1 MKITPQEVSHVADL
15 ARLHMSQE
23 EIEAMARQL
32 DDILTYVAKLNEL
45 DTEAIVPTTHAIS
58 IVNAFRED
66 EMQPSLDRGG
76 YALSKR
82 LSRLMRPYRTWGY
95 PWPPIVFLLLSF
107 WSLTYM
113 LIDRPWESIAGLAT
127 IMVGAIGCVVSCYK

>member
-23 EIEAMARQL
+23 EIDAMAKQL

-45 DTEAIVPTTHAIS
+45 DTGAIVPTTHAIS

-66 EMQPSLDRGG
+66 EETLSLEREKIL
-76 YALSKR
+76 ANAPQQNSE
-82 LSRLMRPYRTWGY
+82 
-95 PWPPIVFLLLSF
+95 SF
-107 WSLTYM
+107 
-113 LIDRPWESIAGLAT
+113 
-127 IMVGAIGCVVSCYK
+127 VVPKVI

>member
-23 EIEAMARQL
+23 EIDAMAKQL

-45 DTEAIVPTTHAIS
+45 DTGSIVPTTHAIS

-66 EMQPSLDRGG
+66 EEMLSLEREKTL
-76 YALSKR
+76 ANAPQQNSE
-82 LSRLMRPYRTWGY
+82 
-95 PWPPIVFLLLSF
+95 SF
-107 WSLTYM
+107 
-113 LIDRPWESIAGLAT
+113 
-127 IMVGAIGCVVSCYK
+127 VVPKVI

>member
-66 EMQPSLDRGG
+66 EMKPSLDRGK
-76 YALSKR
+76 ALANAPR
-82 LSRLMRPYRTWGY
+82 ENGE
-95 PWPPIVFLLLSF
+95 SF
-107 WSLTYM
+107 
-113 LIDRPWESIAGLAT
+113 
-127 IMVGAIGCVVSCYK
+127 VVPRVI

>member
-45 DTEAIVPTTHAIS
+45 DTEVIVPTTHAIS

-66 EMQPSLDRGG
+66 EVKPSLVREK
-76 YALSKR
+76 ALANA
-82 LSRLMRPYRTWGY
+82 PQQNGE
-95 PWPPIVFLLLSF
+95 SF
-107 WSLTYM
+107 
-113 LIDRPWESIAGLAT
+113 
-127 IMVGAIGCVVSCYK
+127 VVPRVI

>member
-66 EMQPSLDRGG
+66 EMKPSLVREK
-76 YALSKR
+76 ALANA
-82 LSRLMRPYRTWGY
+82 PQQNGE
-95 PWPPIVFLLLSF
+95 SF
-107 WSLTYM
+107 
-113 LIDRPWESIAGLAT
+113 
-127 IMVGAIGCVVSCYK
+127 VVPRVI